1 MEKHMHRSLKLLFS
15 VGLAVAI
22 VASIAPTQSVSA
34 ADVVK
39 ERRALMKNNGKNM
52 KVIGGYLKKGM
63 GTTADVAA
71 SADAIAANAS
81 KIVALYPKGTGPG
94 DNVGKTRAKPE
105 IWTERAKFEAAA
117 AKFKTLA
124 MNLASAARG
133 GDKKAIGM
141 AMGAMGKQ
149 SCGGYHRAFR
159 AKKK

>member
-1 MEKHMHRSLKLLFS
+1 MHGSLKLLFS

-22 VASIAPTQSVSA
+22 VASAAPIQTVSA

-39 ERRALMKNNGKNM
+39 ERRALMKNNGKNV
-52 KVIGGYLKKGM
+52 KVIVGYLKKGM

-71 SADAIAANAS
+71 SADAIAANAG
-81 KIVALYPKGTGPG
+81 KIVALYPAGTGSG

-105 IWTERAKFEAAA
+105 IWSERAKFEAAA
-117 AKFKTLA
+117 GKLKTLA
-124 MNLASAARG
+124 MNLASAARS
-133 GDKKAIGM
+133 GDKKAIGA

-149 SCGGYHRAFR
+149 SCGGCHRAFR